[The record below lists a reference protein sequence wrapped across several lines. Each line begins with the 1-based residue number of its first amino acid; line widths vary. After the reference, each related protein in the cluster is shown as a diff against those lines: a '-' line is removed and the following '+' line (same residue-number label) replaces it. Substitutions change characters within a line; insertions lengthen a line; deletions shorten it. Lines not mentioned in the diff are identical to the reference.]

1 MLCYSLNKAGSKALL
16 EEKTLAVQKNLVQ
29 YGLTLIHYIRHSVLG
44 FPQEYELVDPVD
56 ILTPLEK
63 AFFVHQRSSPTA
75 GVILRTAAGPSLSRR
90 PRLPPSSLPGVLH
103 TVEVAVRFHRIP
115 QVSKVVLPHVFWCE
129 DAVPETAG
137 SGPSEE
143 LAADIPQEYELVD
156 PVDILTP
163 LEKSGFREGVYEI
176 MQHACI

>member
-1 MLCYSLNKAGSKALL
+1 MFVKGFSGVSLYKPSGFLLLPIGLALGYS
-16 EEKTLAVQKNLVQ
+16 
-29 YGLTLIHYIRHSVLG
+29 
-44 FPQEYELVDPVD
+44 QEF
-56 ILTPLEK
+56 LTPTPSQESP

-75 GVILRTAAGPSLSRR
+75 GVILRTAADPSLSRR

-103 TVEVAVRFHRIP
+103 TVEVALRFHRIP

-163 LEKSGFREGVYEI
+163 LEKSGFREGVI
-176 MQHACI
+176 GSLLLSIVLFSNF